1 MPEPGVSEILNFN
14 ADAERATG
22 TPAVVYDNTD
32 LIRMLNSNANQKA
45 EMDWRKYNMFL
56 GNLKDVYKD
65 LNEIAKQDGL
75 TEDRDALK
83 EKMAGVLKEISSDP
97 RSFFG
102 GGAKYQEILGK
113 VTQLQTE
120 ATESKQNSLY
130 DKAHRQYFY
139 ANPELDTEE
148 NRALMDQFR
157 KQPLGSRQPYL
168 MKLPGLF
175 DPKSIADQL
184 NIVAKE
190 DYSSEKLTP
199 DEKSYETITGVR
211 YNPEKY
217 SKLAEAFFNDSDKRG
232 VPLRNTL
239 TKRFDQLPAEAKEK
253 YSKEKDPVKAFYMDM
268 MSSYILPGSEKKSLN
283 PNPNYLKREELAARE
298 RDSKRDYAA
307 STGAQAVQMWVSG
320 FEPDGKGGWKRAAW
334 ARDWSKEG
342 GDGAGNLVDEF
353 GVPKEGVDYWST
365 QIVPQLSKLKGVA
378 DGDVE
383 IMWSE
388 VSGLG
393 MALEGETNRE
403 GKKFSVL
410 EDDGTISKDL
420 QPKIRIRNGVPVGVV
435 IGDKYYDKNEINFK
449 AINAANRS
457 VSQKQDINP
466 ISGK

>member
-1 MPEPGVSEILNFN
+1 MPEPGVSEILNFS

-22 TPAVVYDNTD
+22 TPAVVYDNSE

-45 EMDWRKYNMFL
+45 EMDWRKYNVFL

-65 LNEIAKQDGL
+65 LNEIAKQDVL
-75 TEDRDALK
+75 TEDRDILK

-97 RSFFG
+97 KSFFG
-102 GGAKYQEILGK
+102 GGPKYQEILGK

-157 KQPLGSRQPYL
+157 KQQLGSRQPYL
-168 MKLPGLF
+168 MKLPGIF

-190 DYSSEKLTP
+190 EYSSEKLTP
-199 DEKSYETITGVR
+199 DEQNFETITGVK
-211 YNPEKY
+211 YNPDKY
-217 SKLAEAFFNDSDKRG
+217 NKLAESFFNDADKRG
-232 VPLRNTL
+232 VPLRSTL
-239 TKRFDQLPAEAKEK
+239 SKRFEMLPAEAKEK

-268 MSSYILPGSEKKSLN
+268 MSSYILPGSEKKSLAA
-283 PNPNYLKREELAARE
+283 NPNYLKKQELAARE
-298 RDSKRDYAA
+298 RDSKRDY
-307 STGAQAVQMWVSG
+307 SAQMSGQTVHMWTAG
-320 FEPDGKGGWKRAAW
+320 FEPDGKGGWKRADW

-342 GDGAGNLVDEF
+342 TDNLVDEF
-353 GVPKEGVDYWST
+353 GVPKEGVDYWTT
-365 QIVPQLSKLKGVA
+365 QIIPQLSKLKGVP

-383 IMWSE
+383 VSWSE

-393 MALEGETNRE
+393 MALEGETTKE

-410 EDDGTISKDL
+410 EEDGTIDKDL
-420 QPKIRIRNGVPVGVV
+420 QPKIRIKAGVPVGVV
-435 IGDKYYDKNEINFK
+435 IGGKYYDKNEVNFK

-466 ISGK
+466 ITGK